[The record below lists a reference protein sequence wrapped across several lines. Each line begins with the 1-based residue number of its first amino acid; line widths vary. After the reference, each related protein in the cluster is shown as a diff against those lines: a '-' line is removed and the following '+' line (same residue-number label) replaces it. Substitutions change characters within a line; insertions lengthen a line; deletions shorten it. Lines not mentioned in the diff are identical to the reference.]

1 MATGDVELK
10 FRMTDG
16 SDIGPNK
23 YSSTETVQALK
34 EAIIEKWPQG
44 KEGCPK
50 SIQDVKLIH
59 AGKVLDNARTLGE
72 SRVPVAETGN
82 LITMHVVIRPQI
94 AEPKAAAKEGQE
106 PKKGGCGGCCIL

>member
-23 YSSTETVQALK
+23 YSSSETVQALK

-44 KEGCPK
+44 ACQLYV
-50 SIQDVKLIH
+50 SLTR
-59 AGKVLDNARTLGE
+59 LNA
-72 SRVPVAETGN
+72 
-82 LITMHVVIRPQI
+82 
-94 AEPKAAAKEGQE
+94 
-106 PKKGGCGGCCIL
+106 